1 MQLAMAWARR
11 ESSVEFWIRYTGF
24 VVTLIAV
31 LDPFMAIPFFL
42 AVCAGRPEA
51 ERRRIARVASLTV
64 MAILVGAAVSGDALL
79 RFLGAS
85 LSSFRIA
92 GGLVLLL
99 MALAMLQ
106 AKPGNL
112 RQTEQEANDVD
123 AHETPG
129 IVPLAIPLLA
139 GPGAISTVMIAVQH
153 GGWPNKAAVIAGIVV
168 VCLIVWAMLRL
179 AIPIGRM
186 MGSGGFNVA
195 TRLLGLLLAAIAVEF
210 MAAGL
215 KELFPAL
222 GGG

>member
-1 MQLAMAWARR
+1 M
-11 ESSVEFWIRYTGF
+11 ESWIHPTGF

-42 AVCAGRPEA
+42 GLCAGRPEA

-64 MAILVGAAVSGDALL
+64 MVILIGAAVSGEALL
-79 RFLGAS
+79 HFLGTS

-106 AKPGNL
+106 ARPGNL
-112 RQTEQEANDVD
+112 RQTEQEANDVG

-139 GPGAISTVMIAVQH
+139 GPGAISTVMIAAQH
-153 GGWPNKAAVIAGIVV
+153 GGWQNQLTVIAGIVV
-168 VCLIVWAMLRL
+168 VCVIVWSMLRL
-179 AIPIGRM
+179 AIPIGHL
-186 MGSGGFNVA
+186 MGPAGFNVA
-195 TRLLGLLLAAIAVEF
+195 TRLLGLLLAAIAVES

-222 GGG
+222 GG